1 MKILYLGIYHQY
13 EPQAAVR
20 LASASDFSSFG
31 YFARSTISEHVQFAA
46 RTIVQRTA
54 KNNRT
59 TVSLDENS
67 STSSTD
73 AAAAGAPPAQSIPF
87 VIHSY
92 VRYDGLA
99 AICVVNTDYNIRVA
113 FGLLN
118 TLLNDYEKSFTAT
131 PNPSPATS
139 SPSTFTHWNQIRVDI
154 KYEPGWLKTYLETYQ
169 NPLETDKMLKIQASL
184 DEIKGVMSKNIEAL
198 LERGEK
204 LDDLMQKS
212 EDLSSASVTFYKQS
226 KKANSCCK
234 YY

>member
-1 MKILYLGIYHQY
+1 MKILYLGVYHQY
-13 EPQAAVR
+13 EPHQAIR

-46 RTIVQRTA
+46 RTICQRTA
-54 KNNRT
+54 KSNRT
-59 TVSLDENS
+59 TVSLDEGSNS
-67 STSSTD
+67 SSSSSSSAET
-73 AAAAGAPPAQSIPF
+73 GAPPAQSIPF
-87 VIHSY
+87 VIHSF

-99 AICVVNTDYNIRVA
+99 AICVVNTDYNVRVA

-118 TLLNDYEKSFTAT
+118 TILNEYEKNFTAT
-131 PNPSPATS
+131 PNPSTTS
-139 SPSTFTHWNQIRVDI
+139 PTTFTHWNQIRVDI
-154 KYEPGWLKTYLETYQ
+154 KSEPAWLKNYLETYQ
-169 NPLETDKMLKIQASL
+169 NPNETDKMLKIQASL
-184 DEIKGVMSKNIEAL
+184 EDIKGVMSKNIESL

-204 LDDLMQKS
+204 LDDLMKKS